1 MQISFWAFP
10 ASMPAAPHIYYLHC
24 LISAMWLS
32 LGLLVVTSPVSGANL
47 FTNASFESGTWGGS
61 QSFVDPNN
69 ATTLFNS
76 SSTLT
81 GWTTVIGSTWVQD
94 TTRATDANRML
105 WLGPPSVGAWDCA
118 SQKVSLF
125 SSGDPSLQLVA
136 NNRYNLLVDYS
147 FFDPNDPTAA
157 LVGLSS
163 FTAYYVLGT
172 NAGGDDPFSQ
182 TTLFTNTG
190 SVSNWNALQ
199 WNQASISFDLPNIA
213 GYDYIKFFLSAPKA
227 TASVQSRGVLIDNA
241 SLSLVP
247 EPGSLILCGTLLG
260 LAAHRRRR
268 VN

>member
-1 MQISFWAFP
+1 
-10 ASMPAAPHIYYLHC
+10 MPVPPLTHFAPRLAKAA
-24 LISAMWLS
+24 WLC
-32 LGLLVVTSPVSGANL
+32 LGLLVLAAPASGANL
-47 FTNASFESGTWGGS
+47 FTNASFENGAWGGS
-61 QSFVDPNN
+61 QSFVNSNN

-94 TTRATDANRML
+94 PTRATDANRML
-105 WLGPPSVGAWDCA
+105 WLGPPSVGSFVCA
-118 SQKVSLF
+118 SQKVNVF
-125 SSGDPSLQLVA
+125 TSGDPSLQLVA
-136 NNRYNLLVDYS
+136 NNRYNLLLDYS

-157 LVGLSS
+157 LAGLST

-199 WNQASISFDLPNIA
+199 WNQASISFDMPNIA

-227 TASVQSRGVLIDNA
+227 TAFVQSRGVLIDNA

-247 EPGSLILCGTLLG
+247 EPGSLILCGTLLS